1 MIKMTI
7 SMDDWMKALSHIS
20 DADQLRATVKGSL
33 YGGIM
38 VGGAAMIASLIL
50 GPFGI
55 LIGGILGSILAYR
68 KMQGTFKP
76 LSDVIKDLSAEQRGK
91 LFAELSSIREKV
103 TVDDYVELI
112 LLLQGKG
119 GLVLKRE
126 VLNVLKGFVMSNLN
140 MQLT

>member
-1 MIKMTI
+1 
-7 SMDDWMKALSHIS
+7 
-20 DADQLRATVKGSL
+20 
-33 YGGIM
+33 
-38 VGGAAMIASLIL
+38 MIASLIL